1 MYHMLLSSFI
11 CAFVGDGQQMSY
23 SNFYDNNYSGS
34 NISTEVN
41 IREVEYLKTATSQ
54 SSPS

>member
-1 MYHMLLSSFI
+1 
-11 CAFVGDGQQMSY
+11 MSCG
-23 SNFYDNNYSGS
+23 NFYDNNYSGS

-41 IREVEYLKTATSQ
+41 IREIEYLKTVASQ